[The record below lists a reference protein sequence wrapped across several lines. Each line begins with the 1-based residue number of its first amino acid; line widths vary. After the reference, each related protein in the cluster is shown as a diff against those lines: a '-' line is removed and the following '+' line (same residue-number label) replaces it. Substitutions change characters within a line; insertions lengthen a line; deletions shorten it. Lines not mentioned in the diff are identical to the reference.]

1 MIPGCLRRTKG
12 CDASRM
18 HPVAAHPFASEG
30 ARGPNSGGERTPR
43 AKGAAKQGRTATE
56 EGDGVG
62 EEKEGGDGERV
73 GGEGR
78 GGSSQATASRH
89 NSELPRCEGRIDS
102 IALTLYAPA
111 LCIYVNA

>member
-1 MIPGCLRRTKG
+1 MHRGCIPLQCIGGC
-12 CDASRM
+12 
-18 HPVAAHPFASEG
+18 
-30 ARGPNSGGERTPR
+30 ARAEHSGGERTPR
-43 AKGAAKQGRTATE
+43 AKGAAKQGRKETGA
-56 EGDGVG
+56 GAG
-62 EEKEGGDGERV
+62 EEKEGGDRERV